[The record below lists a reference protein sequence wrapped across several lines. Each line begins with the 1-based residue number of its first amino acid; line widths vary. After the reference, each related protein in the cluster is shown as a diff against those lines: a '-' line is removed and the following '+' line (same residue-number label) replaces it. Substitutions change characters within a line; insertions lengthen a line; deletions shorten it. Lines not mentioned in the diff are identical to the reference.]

1 MGQTIVEKIIAD
13 HVGNKNIIAGQI
25 VNVSVD
31 IAMAN
36 ELSAALS
43 IKELNS
49 WGVKKLY
56 DPTRVCLIPDHFTP
70 NKDLNAAAIAKT
82 VRDFAERHNVKW
94 YFEVG
99 RAGIEHAVLPLEG
112 VILPGQ
118 IMVGGDS
125 HTCTAGAINCLAT
138 GVGSTDIA
146 GAWATGEVWL
156 KVPQSAK
163 LTYSGQL
170 RPHVY
175 GKDLILYALG
185 DLTTDGATYMSIEYH
200 GDVFDELT
208 MADRFTMANMAI
220 EAGGKTGIFK
230 FDAKTKELV
239 ESTPRYKTE
248 KPAYKTYEPDPD
260 AMYAIERHYDV
271 SDIEPQIALPYSP
284 DNVKP
289 LSEIGDVKIDQ
300 VVIGACTNGWYE
312 DLVRAAEVLKG
323 KKVDKKVRAIVI
335 PGSQRIARQALDSGL
350 PQIFIDAGCIF
361 STSTCG
367 PCIGGHMGVLGENEV
382 CVSTTNR
389 NFAARMGHQT
399 SKVYLANTSVAA
411 ASALTGKISSPD
423 EL

>member
-1 MGQTIVEKIIAD
+1 MGQTIAEKIIAD
-13 HVGNKNIIAGQI
+13 HAGLDYVVPGQI
-25 VNVSVD
+25 VNVPVD

-43 IKELNS
+43 IKELKN
-49 WGVKKLY
+49 WHVDRLF
-56 DPTRVCLIPDHFTP
+56 DRNRVCLIPDHFTP
-70 NKDLNAAAIAKT
+70 NKDLQAAGISKT
-82 VRDFAERHNVKW
+82 VREFAKKHDIKW

-146 GAWATGEVWL
+146 CAWATGEVWL

-163 LTYSGQL
+163 LTYTGKIRQ
-170 RPHVY
+170 HVY
-175 GKDLILYALG
+175 GKDLILYALK

-200 GDVFDELT
+200 GDVFSRLP

-230 FDAKTKELV
+230 FDQKTKDLV
-239 ESTPRYKTE
+239 ESTPRFKSD
-248 KPAYKTYEPDPD
+248 KPPYKTYDPD
-260 AMYAIERHYDV
+260 DDAAYSIERTYDV
-271 SDIEPQIALPYSP
+271 SRIEPQVACPFSP
-284 DNVKP
+284 DNVQPISAIK
-289 LSEIGDVKIDQ
+289 DVQIDQ
-300 VVIGACTNGWYE
+300 VVIGACTNGWLE
-312 DLVRAAEVLKG
+312 DLIRAADIFKG
-323 KKVDKKVRAIVI
+323 RKANKDVRAIII
-335 PGSQRIARQALDSGL
+335 PGSQRIARQALDLGL
-350 PQIFIDAGCIF
+350 PQIFIDAGCVF

-367 PCIGGHMGVLGENEV
+367 PCIGGHMGVLGENEI

-389 NFAARMGHQT
+389 NFAGRMGHLT
-399 SKVYLANTSVAA
+399 SQVYLANTSVAA
-411 ASALTGKISSPD
+411 ASAIMGKISSPE

>member
-1 MGQTIVEKIIAD
+1 MGHTIAEKIIGD
-13 HVGNKNIIAGQI
+13 HIGRKDIIAGEI
-25 VNVSVD
+25 VNVPVD

-49 WGVKKLY
+49 WGVQNLF
-56 DPTRVCLIPDHFTP
+56 DPDKVCLIPDHFTP
-70 NKDLNAAAIAKT
+70 NKDLNAAAISRT
-82 VRDFAERHNVKW
+82 VRDFARKHNVKW

-138 GVGSTDIA
+138 GMGSTDIA
-146 GAWATGEVWL
+146 CAWATGEVWL
-156 KVPQSAK
+156 KVPHSAK
-163 LTYSGQL
+163 LTYTGKL

-175 GKDLILYALG
+175 GKDLILYALK
-185 DLTTDGATYMSIEYH
+185 DLSTSGATYMSIEYH
-200 GDVFDELT
+200 GDVFAELP

-230 FDAKTKELV
+230 FDKKTKDLV
-239 ESTPRYKTE
+239 ESSPRFKDE
-248 KPAYKTYEPDPD
+248 KPAYKTYEPDDD
-260 AMYAIERHYDV
+260 ALYALERIYDV

-284 DNVKP
+284 DNVKALP
-289 LSEIGDVKIDQ
+289 EIGDVKIDQ
-300 VVIGACTNGWYE
+300 VVIGACTNGWFE
-312 DLVRAAEVLKG
+312 DLARAADIFKG
-323 KKVDKKVRAIVI
+323 RKVDKNVRAIII
-335 PGSQRIARQALDSGL
+335 PGSQRIARQAFDSGL
-350 PQIFIDAGCIF
+350 PQIFIDAGCVF

-389 NFAARMGHQT
+389 NFAGRMGHQT
-399 SKVYLANTSVAA
+399 SQVYLANTAVAA
-411 ASALTGKISSPD
+411 ASAITGKISSPD

>member
-13 HVGNKNIIAGQI
+13 HIENKNIVAGQI
-25 VNVSVD
+25 VNVPVD

-49 WGVKKLY
+49 WGVQKLHE
-56 DPTRVCLIPDHFTP
+56 PRQVCLIPDHFTP
-70 NKDLNAAAIAKT
+70 NKDLNAAAITKT
-82 VRDFAERHNVKW
+82 VREFAEQHNVKW

-99 RAGIEHAVLPLEG
+99 RGGIEHAVLPLEG

-146 GAWATGEVWL
+146 CAWATGEVWL
-156 KVPQSAK
+156 KVPQSVK
-163 LTYSGQL
+163 LTYEGQL
-170 RPHVY
+170 HPHVY
-175 GKDLILYALG
+175 GKDLILYTLG
-185 DLTTDGATYMSIEYH
+185 DLTTAGATYMSIEYH
-200 GDVFDELT
+200 GSVFDELT

-230 FDAKTKELV
+230 FDSKTKELV
-239 ESTPRYKTE
+239 ESTPRYKIE
-248 KPAYKTYEPDPD
+248 KPTYKTYEPDSD
-260 AMYAIERHYDV
+260 AVYAIERNYDV
-271 SDIEPQIALPYSP
+271 SDIEPQVALPYSP
-284 DNVKP
+284 DNVRP
-289 LSEIGDVKIDQ
+289 LSEIGEIKIDQ

-312 DLVRAAEVLKG
+312 DLARAAKVFKG
-323 KKVDKKVRAIVI
+323 RKVDKSVRVIVI
-335 PGSQRIARQALDSGL
+335 PGSQRIARQAFDSGL
-350 PQIFIDAGCIF
+350 PQTFIDAGCIF

-411 ASALTGKISSPD
+411 ASAITGKISSPD

>member
-1 MGQTIVEKIIAD
+1 MAQTIAEKIIAD
-13 HVGNKNIIAGQI
+13 HVEDIEIVAGQI
-25 VNVSVD
+25 VNVPVD

-49 WGVKKLY
+49 WGVQKLF
-56 DPTRVCLIPDHFTP
+56 DPARVCLIPDHFTP

-82 VRDFAERHNVKW
+82 VRDFAEKHNVEW

-146 GAWATGEVWL
+146 CAWATGEVWL

-163 LTYSGQL
+163 LTYDGNL

-185 DLTTDGATYMSIEYH
+185 DLTTAGATYMSIEYH
-200 GDVFDELT
+200 GNVFEKLE

-230 FDAKTKELV
+230 FDSKTKKLV
-239 ESTPRYKTE
+239 ESTPRFKADRPEYSV
-248 KPAYKTYEPDPD
+248 YEPDPD
-260 AMYAIERHYDV
+260 AEYAIERNYSV
-271 SDIEPQIALPYSP
+271 SDIEPQIAVPYSP

-289 LSEIGDVKIDQ
+289 ISEINDIKIDQ

-312 DLVRAAEVLKG
+312 DLNRAAEIFKG
-323 KKVDKKVRAIVI
+323 RKVDKRVRAIII
-335 PGSQRIARQALDSGL
+335 PGSQRIAHQAFESGL
-350 PQIFIDAGCIF
+350 PQVFIDAGCVF

-411 ASALTGKISSPD
+411 ASAVIGKISSPD